1 MTLKITLYAGGTLV
15 SGPIDITDPATLT
28 ALLSSQTLLAQLL
41 ETDPAAILSGTYN
54 MNLVRFFSFVADL
67 DPGVLDFTILLE
79 IQVEGVPS
87 GYRAQLFMLTRTFDS
102 KGNPTGY
109 AIVPRSEGESVFRK
123 GHGSK
128 GWAETWRVEIH
139 DGGASDGD
147 AKQDGFVAPQI
158 AAVVAVFPMATPSVT
173 TTPTQGSSGGGGCS
187 IPANGSAVIAAL
199 LLLAPVV
206 MMRRR

>member
-1 MTLKITLYAGGTLV
+1 
-15 SGPIDITDPATLT
+15 
-28 ALLSSQTLLAQLL
+28 
-41 ETDPAAILSGTYN
+41 
-54 MNLVRFFSFVADL
+54 MNLIRFFSLVADL
-67 DPGVLDFTILLE
+67 DDGVLDFTILLE

-87 GYRAQLFMLTRTFDS
+87 GYRAQLFMLTRTFDAQ
-102 KGNPTGY
+102 GNPTGY
-109 AIVPRSEGESVFRK
+109 AIVPRFEGENVFRK
-123 GHGSK
+123 KSGAR
-128 GWAETWRVEIH
+128 GWTETWRVEIH